1 MKRKNLLV
9 ATLIMFALV
18 VTGVTFAYWAGSL
31 TGNHKDD
38 SVIIQVGTGKD
49 VTTSVDLGTVPS
61 AADFVLVPAGRVDVG
76 NPVTGKT
83 LKDEIQLVYTV
94 TWNEDI
100 DTGNSSQVND
110 EAITGVLTASVV
122 SESVKIDG
130 STTHADLVDIS
141 FSYAGSSQAIS
152 LEGSLVVT
160 LTIKLIEPTTEAIY
174 NLVAGKNITFDLSF
188 TVVPK

>member
-18 VTGVTFAYWAGSL
+18 VTGLTFAYWAGNL
-31 TGNHKDD
+31 TGNYKDD
-38 SVIIQVGTGKD
+38 SVVIQVGTGKD

-61 AADFVLVPAGRVDVG
+61 AADFVLVPVGRVDVS

-83 LKDEIQLVYTV
+83 LTDEIQLVYTV
-94 TWNEDI
+94 IWNEDI
-100 DTGNSSQVND
+100 DTGNLSQVNGED
-110 EAITGVLTASVV
+110 ITGVLTASVV
-122 SESVKIDG
+122 SESVKIDD

-152 LEGSLVVT
+152 LEGNLVVT
-160 LTIKLIEPTTEAIY
+160 VTIKLIEPTTEAIY
-174 NLVAGKNITFDLSF
+174 NLVAGKNITFDLRF
-188 TVVPK
+188 TVVPD